1 MLLDP
6 TAQQSRVRSPMPHLL
21 PESYPAKLGRCQT
34 GERPEYTQRDLSV
47 LACHSR
53 VPKAALSAT
62 EENPMP
68 KEHKQPD
75 FAAMSAPTADHER
88 LTPFVGT
95 FRAEVKI

>member
-1 MLLDP
+1 
-6 TAQQSRVRSPMPHLL
+6 
-21 PESYPAKLGRCQT
+21 
-34 GERPEYTQRDLSV
+34 
-47 LACHSR
+47 
-53 VPKAALSAT
+53 
-62 EENPMP
+62 MP